1 MTLSKFTRMD
11 REQFEL
17 GIAEF
22 NEGKFFECHD
32 TFEALWMDERGEPK
46 RFLQGLIQGAVGVFH
61 ATRGNLAGA
70 ESQLSK
76 SLAKLGEYRN
86 HYFGVDVEAL
96 RTGLQALYHSV
107 SDGRR
112 RGTEQIDLD
121 FLPTIVYSYDPESFS
136 GTASET

>member
-1 MTLSKFTRMD
+1 MD

-22 NEGKFFECHD
+22 NDGMFFECHD
-32 TFEALWMDERGEPK
+32 TFEALWMEQRGESK

-76 SLAKLGEYRN
+76 SLAKLGEYQSP
-86 HYFGVDVEAL
+86 YLGVDVEAL
-96 RTGLQALYHSV
+96 RTGLQALYRSV
-107 SDGRR
+107 SDGRNGGDER
-112 RGTEQIDLD
+112 IDLN
-121 FLPTIVYSYDPESFS
+121 LIPTIVYSYDPDALS
-136 GTASET
+136 GTSSEA